1 MSKELFLK
9 HQAQIT
15 PHPKALEVKLAKG
28 MYIED
33 VHGNKYM
40 DLVAGVSANTLG
52 HSHPAV
58 VEAVK
63 TQAEQYM
70 HVMVYGEYIQ
80 SPQYQLA
87 KLLADH
93 LPTSLDCTYLVNS
106 GCEAIEG
113 AMKLAKRVT
122 GRTEFLSCKNS
133 YHGSSQGALS
143 LMGTEVYKAKYR
155 PLLPHCHRIEYN
167 SEESLQEITTKT
179 AAVVVEPVQGATGF
193 TTPRNN
199 WLQKLKK
206 RCDEVGALLIFDE
219 IQTCF
224 GRTGKLFALDT
235 YGVTPDILCIAKGM
249 GGGMP
254 IGAFISSKEKMDA
267 LKDNPKLGH
276 ITTFGGHPVS
286 CAAALSTLQTLVQD
300 SSIIDSVTT
309 KEKLFRKG
317 LEHPLVK
324 EVRGIGLMLAIEL
337 GDVEKC
343 RKFVELA
350 YEKGLVTFFFLFTG
364 TAVRLSPPLI
374 ITEEEI
380 QFACKKIQEA
390 LNEL

>member
-1 MSKELFLK
+1 MSEEVFLK

-15 PHPKALEVKLAKG
+15 PHPKALEIKEAKG
-28 MYIED
+28 MYIKDIHE
-33 VHGNKYM
+33 NQYL

-58 VEAVK
+58 VNAVK
-63 TQAEQYM
+63 SQLEKYM

-87 KLLADH
+87 KLLAEN
-93 LPTSLDCTYLVNS
+93 LPSSLNCTYLVNS

-122 GRTEFLSCKNS
+122 RKTEFFSCKNS
-133 YHGSSQGALS
+133 YHGSTQGALS
-143 LMGTEVYKAKYR
+143 LMGTEVYKTNYR
-155 PLLPHCHRIEYN
+155 PLLPNCHRIEFN
-167 SEESLQEITTKT
+167 SEKCLKKITKKT

-193 TTPRNN
+193 VTPKNN
-199 WLQKLKK
+199 WLQKLRL
-206 RCDEVGALLIFDE
+206 RCNKVGALLIFDE
-219 IQTCF
+219 IQTCY
-224 GRTGKLFALDT
+224 GRTGKLFALET

-254 IGAFISSKEKMDA
+254 IGAFISSKENMDT
-267 LKDNPKLGH
+267 LKNNPKLGH
-276 ITTFGGHPVS
+276 ITTFGGHPIS
-286 CAAALSTLQTLVQD
+286 CAAALSTLQTLLHN
-300 SSIIDSVTT
+300 SSIINSIPA

-317 LEHPLVK
+317 LEHSIVK
-324 EVRGIGLMLAIEL
+324 EIRGIGLMLAIEL
-337 GDVEKC
+337 GDIEKC
-343 RKFVELA
+343 RNFVEIA
-350 YEKGLVTFFFLFTG
+350 YKKGLVTFFFLFTG
-364 TAVRLSPPLI
+364 TAVRLTPPLI

-380 QFACKKIQEA
+380 QFACKKIQEV

>member
-1 MSKELFLK
+1 MSKELFLQ

-15 PHPKALEVKLAKG
+15 PHPKALEVKQAKG

-33 VHGNKYM
+33 IHGNKYM

-63 TQAEQYM
+63 IQADQYM
-70 HVMVYGEYIQ
+70 HVMVYGEYVQ
-80 SPQYQLA
+80 SPQYRLA
-87 KLLADH
+87 KLLAEN
-93 LPTSLDCTYLVNS
+93 LPKNLNCTYLVNS

-113 AMKLAKRVT
+113 AMKLAKRLT
-122 GRTEFLSCKNS
+122 GRTEFLSCLNS
-133 YHGSSQGALS
+133 YHGSTHGALS

-155 PLLPHCHRIEYN
+155 PLIPNCHQIEYN
-167 SEESLQEITTKT
+167 SEKSLQNITIKT

-193 TTPRNN
+193 ITPKNG

-224 GRTGKLFALDT
+224 GRTGKLFALET
-235 YGVTPDILCIAKGM
+235 FEVTPDILCIAKGM

-254 IGAFISSKEKMDA
+254 IGAFISSKENMDA

-276 ITTFGGHPVS
+276 ITTFGGHPIS
-286 CAAALSTLQTLVQD
+286 CAAALSTLQTLLKN
-300 SSIIDSVTT
+300 SYIINSIST

-324 EVRGIGLMLAIEL
+324 EIRGVGLMLGIEL
-337 GDVEKC
+337 GDVNKC

-350 YEKGLVTFFFLFTG
+350 YKKGLITFFFLFTG
-364 TAVRLSPPLI
+364 TAVRLSPPLV
-374 ITEEEI
+374 ITEVEI
-380 QFACKKIQEA
+380 QSACKKIQEV

>member
-1 MSKELFLK
+1 MSEEVFLK

-15 PHPKALEVKLAKG
+15 PHPKALEIKEAKG
-28 MYIED
+28 MYIKDIHE
-33 VHGNKYM
+33 NQYL

-52 HSHPAV
+52 HSHPALV
-58 VEAVK
+58 NAVK
-63 TQAEQYM
+63 SQLEKYM

-87 KLLADH
+87 KLLAEN
-93 LPTSLDCTYLVNS
+93 LPSSLNCTYLVNS

-122 GRTEFLSCKNS
+122 RKTEFFSCKNS

-143 LMGTEVYKAKYR
+143 LMGTEVYKTNYR
-155 PLLPHCHRIEYN
+155 PLLPNCHRIEFN
-167 SEESLQEITTKT
+167 SEKCLQKITKKT

-193 TTPRNN
+193 VTPKNN
-199 WLQKLKK
+199 WLQKLRL
-206 RCDEVGALLIFDE
+206 RCNKVGALLIFDE
-219 IQTCF
+219 IQTCY
-224 GRTGKLFALDT
+224 GRTGKLFALET

-254 IGAFISSKEKMDA
+254 IGAFISSKENMDT
-267 LKDNPKLGH
+267 LKNNPKLGH
-276 ITTFGGHPVS
+276 ITTFGGHPIS
-286 CAAALSTLQTLVQD
+286 CAAALSTLQTLLHN
-300 SSIIDSVTT
+300 SSIINSIPA

-317 LEHPLVK
+317 LEHSIVK
-324 EVRGIGLMLAIEL
+324 EIRGIGLMLAIEL
-337 GDVEKC
+337 GDIEKC
-343 RKFVELA
+343 RNFVELA
-350 YEKGLVTFFFLFTG
+350 YKKGLITFFFLFTR
-364 TAVRLSPPLI
+364 TAVRLTPPLI

-380 QFACKKIQEA
+380 QFACKKIQEV

>member
-1 MSKELFLK
+1 MSEEVFLK

-15 PHPKALEVKLAKG
+15 PHPKALEIKEAKG
-28 MYIED
+28 MYIKDIHE
-33 VHGNKYM
+33 NQYL

-52 HSHPAV
+52 HSHPALV
-58 VEAVK
+58 NAVK
-63 TQAEQYM
+63 SQLEKYM

-87 KLLADH
+87 KLLAEN
-93 LPTSLDCTYLVNS
+93 LPSSLNCTYLVNS

-122 GRTEFLSCKNS
+122 RKTEFFSCKNS

-143 LMGTEVYKAKYR
+143 LMGTEVYKTNYR
-155 PLLPHCHRIEYN
+155 PLLPNCHRIEFN
-167 SEESLQEITTKT
+167 SEKCLQKITKKT

-193 TTPRNN
+193 VTPKNN
-199 WLQKLKK
+199 WLQKLRL
-206 RCDEVGALLIFDE
+206 RCNKVGALLIFDE
-219 IQTCF
+219 IQTCY
-224 GRTGKLFALDT
+224 GRTGKLFALET

-254 IGAFISSKEKMDA
+254 IGAFISSKENMDT
-267 LKDNPKLGH
+267 LKNNPKLGH
-276 ITTFGGHPVS
+276 ITTFGGHPIS
-286 CAAALSTLQTLVQD
+286 CAAALSTLQTLLHN
-300 SSIIDSVTT
+300 SSIINSIPA

-317 LEHPLVK
+317 LEHSIVK
-324 EVRGIGLMLAIEL
+324 EIRGIGLMLAIEL
-337 GDVEKC
+337 GDIEKC
-343 RKFVELA
+343 RNFVELA
-350 YEKGLVTFFFLFTG
+350 YKKGLITFFFLFTG
-364 TAVRLSPPLI
+364 TAVRLTPPLI

-380 QFACKKIQEA
+380 QFACKKIQEV